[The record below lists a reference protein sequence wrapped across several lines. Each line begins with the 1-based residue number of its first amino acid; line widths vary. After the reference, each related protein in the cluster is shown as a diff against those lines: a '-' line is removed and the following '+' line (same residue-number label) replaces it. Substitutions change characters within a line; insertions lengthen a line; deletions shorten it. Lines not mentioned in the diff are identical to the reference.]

1 MNPVLVGMLDS
12 PYVRRVAVT
21 MQLYGMA
28 YEHQPWSVFG
38 NADEVRRFNPLG
50 RVPALK
56 ISDDEVLVESSAI
69 TDYLDEEQPENARL
83 IPAAGPE
90 RRRLMK
96 QVAMAL
102 GVCDKAVALIYER
115 HKRSAAS
122 RDPAW
127 EARLS
132 EQVLLGGRWLDDNV
146 APLTGDRPDQAQLTT
161 AIARRFIAGYHPEET
176 AFLALPALADLSAA
190 CEPLPAFQAA
200 PFTHDT
206 PAADQ
211 ASS

>member
-1 MNPVLVGMLDS
+1 MTPVLVGMLDS

-21 MQLYGMA
+21 MNLYGMA
-28 YEHQPWSVFG
+28 FEHQPWSVFG

-56 ISDDEVLVESSAI
+56 ISAAEVLVESSAI
-69 TDYLDEEQPENARL
+69 VDFLDEQQPESERL
-83 IPAAGPE
+83 MPATGAE
-90 RRRLMK
+90 RRRVMK

-132 EQVLLGGRWLDDNV
+132 EQVLLGGQWLEENV
-146 APLTGDRPDQAQLTT
+146 APLATERPDQAQLTS
-161 AIARRFIAGYHPEET
+161 AIARRFIAGYHPDEA

-190 CEPLPAFQAA
+190 CEALPAFQAA

-206 PAADQ
+206 PAAD
-211 ASS
+211 